1 MQKKC
6 GLVVWLLLFFCF
18 WIEVFAVAQLPKT
31 ANITEALSNS
41 WLVQVAGR
49 MEDKVILPK
58 AYAAEAPVVVE
69 ELKVVPTTEPALA
82 FTFGGLSNKAVVEDV
97 LGRLQRLGIRATFFV
112 FEKEMKEQEET
123 LRKIIAAGHE
133 IGLAIRPK
141 EGEVEEQTYQSILR
155 GRQLLKE
162 RYGVTSSLVKQ
173 PWGMVDTGTKKA
185 VARAHGLLI
194 SQTVNVVQSKHK
206 DYKTAEQVMA
216 EIFGKSVFSLGRG
229 QIVHFRMDFYT
240 NPKIVT
246 ELISLIKERKIDSV
260 AYAVSFDNPALNPAN
275 NSQYVI
281 KTVGELLARK
291 DKIYHYPVEMQRVPE
306 ALRNAESGNWNKP
319 ERFLS
324 EASERYV
331 GSADVNGEDRM
342 LGFSKREVRH
352 MDQTGLIHTKEPVI
366 FLSFDDWGQDSSINK
381 LLYVLRKH
389 KVTATFFVI
398 THNVSANPNLL
409 RAMAEEGH
417 TIGSHSDFHK
427 AMAVRDASGRQVPT
441 QNREEY
447 LKDLATSY
455 QKLRDVIG
463 DVTVN
468 GKPMLTR
475 FFRPPTLAISK
486 MGMESLF
493 ATGFEYVIS
502 GSCSTEDYQ
511 AEGVPQLVS
520 TMKQGLY
527 DENGNLR
534 KGAILVMHMTEAA
547 CYTPLA
553 LDVLLTANEKKAN
566 TDPSKFRVA
575 NLGDYLTGGYKQFQM
590 KDE

>member
-31 ANITEALSNS
+31 TNITEALSNS

-502 GSCSTEDYQ
+502 GSCSTADYQ